1 MTLEFT
7 SLDSALIWRK
17 PNALTATNSTN
28 THLVSVDCTF
38 CISHAQGTFPMEA
51 ARKEA
56 KLLRLSKLPYCLSNI
71 QCTDEASRQEN
82 KCNPENNLRYSVRGG
97 E

>member
-1 MTLEFT
+1 
-7 SLDSALIWRK
+7 
-17 PNALTATNSTN
+17 
-28 THLVSVDCTF
+28 
-38 CISHAQGTFPMEA
+38 MEA